1 MVDMAKKENLYRFPR
16 PMGTTALAI
25 QYQQNKSKET
35 QEALYNYIIH
45 NWILSNGKFGSVPMD
60 INTLARTLGITI
72 EYIQLYMRDHI
83 LTSKIWQ
90 PEIQQDLINGLLG
103 QQLAWALEDRMEVM
117 QQVDILKAS
126 QNGHYTPFISAELN
140 KALKLRL
147 ETSTSL
153 QQVIRTLTGGGGNVN
168 IFNLNQQNNVQQ
180 NNYISRE
187 EAMEL
192 ITENA
197 GYLEDKSDQAKYLEQ
212 AYDLKQLP
220 TVVANDGMENDGS
233 TFNVNRQELNEITDD
248 YKGAIEMS
256 SKERHAMRREI
267 EMRIDP
273 DEEDPEFDSYEEEDV
288 DIPDPEPVSIA
299 ESYLT

>member
-1 MVDMAKKENLYRFPR
+1 MEKNTIRFPR
-16 PMGTTALAI
+16 PLGTTALAI
-25 QYQQNKSKET
+25 QYQNDKSKET
-35 QEALYNYIIH
+35 KEALYNYIIH
-45 NWILSNGKFGSVPMD
+45 NWILSNGKFGNIPMD

-147 ETSTSL
+147 ETSASL
-153 QQVIRTLTGGGGNVN
+153 QQVIRTFTGGSTTN

-187 EAMEL
+187 EAMEI
-192 ITENA
+192 ITENQN
-197 GYLEDKSDQAKYLEQ
+197 YLEDKSDQAKYLEQ
-212 AYDLKQLP
+212 KYDLKQLP
-220 TVVANDGMENDGS
+220 SVIANEDVDNNDGS
-233 TFNVNRQELNEITDD
+233 SFNVNRQELDEITQD
-248 YKGAIEMS
+248 YKGAIETS
-256 SKERHAMRREI
+256 SRARHEMRREI

-273 DEEDPEFDSYEEEDV
+273 DAEDPEFDTYEEEV
-288 DIPDPEPVSIA
+288 PDPEPISIS
-299 ESYLT
+299 EQFLT

>member
-1 MVDMAKKENLYRFPR
+1 MGDITKRENICRFPR

-25 QYQQNKSKET
+25 QYQQNKSKEAKD
-35 QEALYNYIIH
+35 ALYNYIIH

-103 QQLAWALEDRMEVM
+103 QQLAWALEDRMEIM
-117 QQVDILKAS
+117 QQVEILKNS

-147 ETSTSL
+147 ETSASL
-153 QQVIRTLTGGGGNVN
+153 QQVIRTFTGGSTTN

-220 TVVANDGMENDGS
+220 SVVANDDMDNDGS
-233 TFNVNRQELNEITDD
+233 TFNVNRQELDEITQD
-248 YKGAIEMS
+248 YKGAIESS
-256 SKERHAMRREI
+256 SKARHEMRREI

-273 DEEDPEFDSYEEEDV
+273 DAEDPEFDTYDEEV
-288 DIPDPEPVSIA
+288 PDPDPISIS
-299 ESYLT
+299 EQFLT

>member
-147 ETSTSL
+147 ETSASL
-153 QQVIRTLTGGGGNVN
+153 QQVIRTFTGGSTTN

-273 DEEDPEFDSYEEEDV
+273 DEEDPEFDSYEEEDI

>member
-147 ETSTSL
+147 ETSASL
-153 QQVIRTLTGGGGNVN
+153 QQVIRTLTG
-168 IFNLNQQNNVQQ
+168 
-180 NNYISRE
+180 
-187 EAMEL
+187 
-192 ITENA
+192 
-197 GYLEDKSDQAKYLEQ
+197 
-212 AYDLKQLP
+212 
-220 TVVANDGMENDGS
+220 
-233 TFNVNRQELNEITDD
+233 
-248 YKGAIEMS
+248 
-256 SKERHAMRREI
+256 
-267 EMRIDP
+267 
-273 DEEDPEFDSYEEEDV
+273 
-288 DIPDPEPVSIA
+288 
-299 ESYLT
+299 

>member
-35 QEALYNYIIH
+35 QDALYNYIIH

-147 ETSTSL
+147 ETSASL
-153 QQVIRTLTGGGGNVN
+153 QQVIRTFTGGSTTN

-192 ITENA
+192 ITQNA